1 VKGLPNLIRLHRW
14 HLDERRKNLV
24 ELERLAAELRGQCRQ
39 IDEDLEAEK
48 TVAAS
53 SVEAGMTYGDY
64 VKAMIER
71 REKLGHSIAEVE
83 KQIERASEEVMEAF
97 QEVKR
102 YELAQ
107 AHRERLFREKEARL
121 ERLALDEMGV
131 GAFRRRASE

>member
-24 ELERLAAELRGQCRQ
+24 ELERLAAELRGQRRQ

-48 TVAAS
+48 TVAGS